1 MPFKLPSSIPCLQVT
16 FVQVY
21 LIQNPT
27 THTKAFVRILLNDQ
41 LQLVNLRVV
50 EGAGG
55 LFVAY
60 PNDPQA
66 AEPYRSLFYP
76 VTKELRDHIESVVV
90 AKYTEATLD
99 RPSAPH
105 TYTFG

>member
-1 MPFKLPSSIPCLQVT
+1 MPFKFPSSTPCLRVT
-16 FVQVY
+16 LVQVY
-21 LIQNPT
+21 LIQNPIT
-27 THTKAFVRILLNDQ
+27 NTKAFVRILLNDQ
-41 LQLVNLRVV
+41 LQLINLRVV